1 MAPMRADAASV
12 GGKDAGLGAAAA
24 GAAAAGAA
32 EVEEAPKAA
41 AKVSVRTPQIHWHGK
56 SPVFTVD
63 FHPLIPSLCATGGN
77 EPDGS
82 GGVKL
87 WIVNPAEGGAVSA
100 VSYVQDLVGH
110 EKTVNTLRFSPSGDM
125 LASAGV
131 EGVIVL
137 WRRTAAA
144 STAEE
149 ALEGKEKWEY
159 QTMLRAHTLDVCDI
173 AWSHCS
179 QFIASASVDNTASVF
194 SVNRQEKVLSR
205 LSFFPAT
212 PLQRT
217 GPCPPRTSALEATQ
231 GQIDGCISQ
240 LPYNCHQNRVASV
253 GD

>member
-1 MAPMRADAASV
+1 MKMLVAPMRVDAASV
-12 GGKDAGLGAAAA
+12 GGKGAELGASAAVAAAA
-24 GAAAAGAA
+24 GAV

-110 EKTVNTLRFSPSGDM
+110 EKTVNCLRFSPAGDM

-173 AWSHCS
+173 SWSYCS

-194 SVNRQEKVLSR
+194 SVNRQEKVLSHHPFAAHR
-205 LSFFPAT
+205 SWSAT
-212 PLQRT
+212 NLV
-217 GPCPPRTSALEATQ
+217 
-231 GQIDGCISQ
+231 
-240 LPYNCHQNRVASV
+240 H
-253 GD
+253 